1 MLFGCYKKKN
11 FPSFFRFSSFSQNV
25 DRLSIKSIKIST
37 CVQWYLS
44 FKSPCI
50 LSKHSYDSDDN
61 RDKKQ
66 PNEEPV
72 KNIRR

>member
-1 MLFGCYKKKN
+1 MLLGCYKEN

-25 DRLSIKSIKIST
+25 DRPSIKSIKIST
-37 CVQWYLS
+37 WVQWYLS
-44 FKSPCI
+44 FKSRCI
-50 LSKHSYDSDDN
+50 LSKHSYNSDDN
-61 RDKKQ
+61 CDKKQ

>member
-1 MLFGCYKKKN
+1 MLLGCYKKKN

-37 CVQWYLS
+37 WVQWYLS
-44 FKSPCI
+44 FKSCI
-50 LSKHSYDSDDN
+50 LSKHSYNSDDN
-61 RDKKQ
+61 CDKKQ